1 MTREE
6 LTAGARG
13 TRGAGLSEPAA
24 APSPAGV
31 SERASEGGEGSSP
44 VPRPSSLPSVSVV
57 IPCYNEER
65 YIGKV
70 LENLA
75 GQYEAARYEIVVVDG
90 RSEDGTRGVVS
101 RFGEEHPGLAVRLV
115 DNPARNIPAA
125 LNLGIG
131 AARGEVIVRMDAHS
145 LASPAYVRRSVEML
159 EGGRADVVGMPW
171 RIRPGA
177 ETLAARAV
185 ALAVAHPFG
194 IGDAKYR
201 LADSGAGAREVDT
214 VPFGSFRKELWRELG
229 GFDEGL
235 LANEDYDFNYRA
247 RQRGRRVVLDTAA
260 HCEYFAR
267 PTLAALAAQ
276 YFRYGTWKARML
288 RLHPRSVRP
297 RQLAAPLF
305 VLSLVASAALA
316 PWLAPARWLF
326 ALVAVPYA
334 LLALACASQ
343 LARRG
348 RDARLALVLPAVF
361 LAIHFAWGA
370 GFLLALTRPDPPG
383 GRRESD

>member
-1 MTREE
+1 
-6 LTAGARG
+6 
-13 TRGAGLSEPAA
+13 
-24 APSPAGV
+24 
-31 SERASEGGEGSSP
+31 
-44 VPRPSSLPSVSVV
+44 
-57 IPCYNEER
+57 
-65 YIGKV
+65 V
-70 LENLA
+70 LGNLA
-75 GQYEAARYEIVVVDG
+75 GQYEHGRYEIVVVDG
-90 RSEDGTRGVVS
+90 RSEDGTRGAVA
-101 RFGEEHPGLAVRLV
+101 RFAAENPGLEVRLV
-115 DNPARNIPAA
+115 ENPARHIPAA

-201 LADSGAGAREVDT
+201 LADSASGEREVDT

-229 GFDEGL
+229 GFNEGL

-247 RQRGRRVVLDTAA
+247 RKLGRRVVLDTSA

-267 PTLAALAAQ
+267 PTLGALAAQ

-305 VLSLVASAALA
+305 VLALAVSAALA

-326 ALVAVPYA
+326 ALVSAPYA
-334 LLALACASQ
+334 LLALACAAQ
-343 LARRG
+343 LALRG
-348 RDARLALVLPAVF
+348 RDARLFLLLPAVF
-361 LAIHFAWGA
+361 LTIHLAWGA
-370 GFLLALTRPDPPG
+370 GFLRGLTRPPA
-383 GRRESD
+383 SKT